1 VVATVVVARG
11 LMPTRPSLKLGDLRR
26 LLRETLPLAVATVL
40 NTLYA
45 RIAIIFMSLAAA
57 DEATGAFRT
66 SYRVVE
72 VANGVPLSL
81 IGTTFPILARA
92 ARDDAERLRYVLQ
105 RVLEIALIG
114 GVWLSL
120 AVGLAA
126 RPVAELLTND
136 PGEADQVTSALRILA
151 AVLAPVFLNISWQTA
166 LRRHKELLVA
176 NGAAIAFICA
186 LIIGLVPP
194 YAAEGAAVAVVLA
207 EAFLM
212 RAYPELRPELRLV
225 PRVALALAVALS
237 AAVVPAWPELARAPV
252 ASVVYFGV
260 LAVGGW
266 IPSEVVGGFA
276 GLRKRSASLPADER
290 ASSG

>member
-1 VVATVVVARG
+1 
-11 LMPTRPSLKLGDLRR
+11 M
-26 LLRETLPLAVATVL
+26 
-40 NTLYA
+40 
-45 RIAIIFMSLAAA
+45 
-57 DEATGAFRT
+57 
-66 SYRVVE
+66 
-72 VANGVPLSL
+72 
-81 IGTTFPILARA
+81 
-92 ARDDAERLRYVLQ
+92 
-105 RVLEIALIG
+105 
-114 GVWLSL
+114 
-120 AVGLAA
+120 
-126 RPVAELLTND
+126 
-136 PGEADQVTSALRILA
+136 
-151 AVLAPVFLNISWQTA
+151 
-166 LRRHKELLVA
+166 A

-212 RAYPELRPELRLV
+212 RAYPELRPELRLE